1 VSEPL
6 IFVFLGLSAAA
17 TDAAVAVVFLI
28 LWRLERVAHRLAFG
42 LSFAGV
48 ALSLLASSLGHLTGA
63 TAWAEP
69 FADAFFIA
77 SLALL
82 AGGCL
87 ALAGR
92 HVSWRALGGGA
103 LGFYLLVRTVALLG
117 IPGVAY
123 VPCLSGAVYA
133 GLALVFLPRR
143 RLGDR
148 LLLVLFTLRASI
160 NLAWPLFY
168 GAHLHG
174 IVESADQVAIVA
186 SALVLIVSDLSR
198 ARHQAEAAMA
208 ELHQQ
213 TEALTVLNRQLAAE
227 RAEADAAN
235 RAKSNFLASVSHEL
249 RTPLNAVIGFS
260 DLLTRPEL
268 ATAPDSAAE
277 YAKLINSAGQHLL
290 GVIND
295 ILDMSRIESGK
306 VTMLPRPIN
315 FRLMVHGVVALT
327 GHQAEARN
335 IDFHF
340 TVEDGAAELEGD
352 EQMIKQVLINL
363 LSNAFKYT
371 DPGGTVRL
379 TAGAA
384 AEDRIRIAVSD
395 TGIGIAATDLVQIF
409 EPFMFS
415 GSAMTRRRGGIGLG
429 LSITKRLVDLHRG
442 SIEIASEP
450 GRGTTVSVLLPRQ
463 QILIGESASLEAS
476 SAA

>member
-1 VSEPL
+1 MSEPL
-6 IFVFLGLSAAA
+6 IYVFLGLSAAA
-17 TDAAVAVVFLI
+17 TDAAVAGVFLF
-28 LWRLERVAHRLAFG
+28 LWRLEKAAHRLAFG

-48 ALSLLASSLGHLTGA
+48 ALSLLTSSLGRLAGA
-63 TAWAEP
+63 SAWAEP
-69 FADAFFIA
+69 FADAFYIA

-92 HVSWRALGGGA
+92 ACPWRALAGGA
-103 LGFYLLVRTVALLG
+103 LGFYLAVRITALLG
-117 IPGVAY
+117 VPGVAY
-123 VPCLSGAVYA
+123 VPCLSGALYA
-133 GLALVFLPRR
+133 GLALVFLSRR

-148 LLLVLFTLRASI
+148 LLLVLFTIRASI

-168 GAHLHG
+168 GADLGG
-174 IVESADQVAIVA
+174 IVESADQVVIVTI
-186 SALVLIVSDLSR
+186 ALVLIVSDLSR
-198 ARHQAEAAMA
+198 ARHQAESAMA
-208 ELHQQ
+208 ELHRQ
-213 TEALTVLNRQLAAE
+213 TEALTALNRQLAAE

-260 DLLTRPEL
+260 DALSQPEL
-268 ATAPDSAAE
+268 AATAAKGEE
-277 YAKLINSAGQHLL
+277 YAKLINAAGQHLL

-315 FRLMVHGVVALT
+315 FRLLVHGVVALT

-335 IDFHF
+335 IDFRF

-352 EQMIKQVLINL
+352 EQMVKQVLINL

-371 DPGGTVRL
+371 DPGGQVRL

-384 AEDRIRIAVSD
+384 EDDRIRITISD
-395 TGIGIAATDLVQIF
+395 TGIGIAAADLTQIF

-429 LSITKRLVDLHRG
+429 LSITKRLIDLHRG
-442 SIEIASEP
+442 TIELTSEP
-450 GRGTTVSVLLPRQ
+450 GHGTTVTVLLPRR
-463 QILIGESASLEAS
+463 QILAGAAPLVES